1 MHWARKT
8 HGSLDSVKHM
18 LSIAAA
24 SGIARKLGRK
34 KCYMRE
40 AFVVGIV
47 SQLEEKRKKHI
58 CSKNCNF
65 PLVKSSQCDK
75 LIIFYNGAL
84 NEQKYIYF

>member
-24 SGIARKLGRK
+24 SGIARKLGSK

-58 CSKNCNF
+58 CQQKLQF
-65 PLVKSSQCDK
+65 PSRKVVSVTS
-75 LIIFYNGAL
+75 
-84 NEQKYIYF
+84 